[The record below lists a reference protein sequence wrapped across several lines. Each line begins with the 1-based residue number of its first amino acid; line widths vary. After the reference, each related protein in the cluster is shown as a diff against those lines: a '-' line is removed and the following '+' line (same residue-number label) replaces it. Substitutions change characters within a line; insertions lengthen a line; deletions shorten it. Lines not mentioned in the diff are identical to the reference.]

1 MSKPRV
7 HFLTKYTRAGASSRY
22 RTFQYLPA
30 LQAAGFE
37 CVVSP
42 LFDDAYLA
50 HKYANGRSALKHVIG
65 AFLRRLHS
73 VLSMP
78 RGAVVVEYELLPF
91 FPAVLERWLVS
102 CGCRLVVD
110 YDDALF
116 HQYDQHANAWVR
128 RLLGNKIAAVMRMAD
143 TVVAGNAYLASYA
156 QRAGAC
162 RVEVL
167 PTVVDLAR
175 YPIKPTASDSA
186 VFTIGWIGSPSTARY
201 LQDIAPA
208 LAEVCHGGQT
218 RVRLIGSGPIDL
230 PGVPLDVLNWREDT
244 EVDEMCRF
252 DVGIMPLPDEPWAR
266 GKCGFKLIQYMACGL
281 PVVAS
286 PVGVNAEIVGN
297 EVNGFLATSSTEW
310 VTALRTLRSNFE
322 QQQRMGAIGRKRVEE
337 GYCLEVMAPKLIALL
352 HSASTKRVSQ
362 A

>member
-1 MSKPRV
+1 MTRPRV

-30 LQAAGFE
+30 LQAAGFK

-50 HKYANGRSALKHVIG
+50 HKYAYGRAKLRHVIA
-65 AFLRRLHS
+65 AFMRRLHA
-73 VLSMP
+73 VLTMP
-78 RGAVVVEYELLPF
+78 RGAVVVVEYELLPF
-91 FPAVLERWLVS
+91 FPAVLERFLVL

-128 RLLGNKIAAVMRMAD
+128 RLLGKKIAAVMRMAD

-156 QRAGAC
+156 QRAGAR
-162 RVEVL
+162 RVEVV

-201 LQDIAPA
+201 LKDIAQA
-208 LAEVCHGGQT
+208 LAEVCQGGQT
-218 RVRLIGSGPIDL
+218 RVRLVGSGPKN
-230 PGVPLDVLNWREDT
+230 LNSFCKGDYLN
-244 EVDEMCRF
+244 
-252 DVGIMPLPDEPWAR
+252 IL
-266 GKCGFKLIQYMACGL
+266 Q
-281 PVVAS
+281 
-286 PVGVNAEIVGN
+286 
-297 EVNGFLATSSTEW
+297 
-310 VTALRTLRSNFE
+310 
-322 QQQRMGAIGRKRVEE
+322 
-337 GYCLEVMAPKLIALL
+337 
-352 HSASTKRVSQ
+352 
-362 A
+362 